1 MRSLWETVKTIDIWN
16 QVRYNN
22 SITVNKK
29 ETDMTF
35 QLTDIK
41 EDRVTKELVQQIEDY
56 VDRMIDQGF
65 DGQDVLDELETMG
78 FTTIVKFL
86 EIEWDMVYDETEWE

>member
-1 MRSLWETVKTIDIWN
+1 
-16 QVRYNN
+16 
-22 SITVNKK
+22 
-29 ETDMTF
+29 MTF